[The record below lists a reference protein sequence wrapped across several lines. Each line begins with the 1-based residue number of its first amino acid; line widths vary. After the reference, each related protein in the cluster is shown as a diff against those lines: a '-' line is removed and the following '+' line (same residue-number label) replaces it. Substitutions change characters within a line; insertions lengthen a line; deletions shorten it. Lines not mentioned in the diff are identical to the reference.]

1 MRLANTGLDIPAFQH
16 SGYGAA
22 ARLVD
27 RAGGCRQIRPPGKSK
42 HKAIVFYAFGRA
54 VVKAQ
59 LHASGSCWFLRA
71 PRAAAWVFRDKP
83 VILQENADK
92 LGALPPYRYR
102 EADLTILQKYF
113 FREWL
118 WTFLATAVVLLLVMI
133 GVSLGE
139 LLRDIAGGR
148 VPAGLLGILILLKM
162 PYVLGTILP
171 LSVFIAVIWGLGRM
185 YRDQE
190 MAVMR
195 ASGFSW
201 PLLLRPLYNLLAPVS
216 ALLLLGSLWLSP
228 LAASVTQQKLEEA
241 FRNAAEWGLQAGKFH
256 VLQGGDLILYVE
268 SVKKDGRTLEHVF
281 IQKREGEREQVWAAE
296 RGYYWLEPETGSRF
310 LTLENGRITEGGADS
325 LDFGIM
331 RFSRNDLKLPE
342 TEERART
349 DALET
354 RPSSIL
360 LFSSDP
366 QEATELQWR
375 LTPALA
381 VLVLGLLAIP
391 LAHSAPREGRGGRA
405 VLGILAYIIYANG
418 LYMCRNWMAEGG
430 FPTVP
435 GLWWIHALV
444 LLVALLW
451 LQRQG
456 RMVGKG

>member
-1 MRLANTGLDIPAFQH
+1 M
-16 SGYGAA
+16 
-22 ARLVD
+22 
-27 RAGGCRQIRPPGKSK
+27 
-42 HKAIVFYAFGRA
+42 
-54 VVKAQ
+54 
-59 LHASGSCWFLRA
+59 
-71 PRAAAWVFRDKP
+71 AAAWVFRDKP
-83 VILQENADK
+83 VILQENTDK
-92 LGALPPYRYR
+92 LGALPAYRYR
-102 EADLTILQKYF
+102 EVDLTILQKYF

-148 VPAGLLGILILLKM
+148 VPAGLLGTLILLKM

-171 LSVFIAVIWGLGRM
+171 LSAFIAVIWGLGRM

-195 ASGFSW
+195 ASGFTW
-201 PLLLRPLYNLLAPVS
+201 PLLLRPLYNLLLPVS
-216 ALLLLGSLWLSP
+216 ALLLFGSLWLSP
-228 LAASVTQQKLEEA
+228 LAASITQQKLEEA

-281 IQKREGEREQVWAAE
+281 IQKRQGEREQVWAAE
-296 RGYYWLEPETGSRF
+296 RGYYWLEPETGNRF
-310 LTLENGRITEGGADS
+310 LTLENGRITEGGAGS

-349 DALET
+349 DALEA
-354 RPSSIL
+354 RPTSIL
-360 LFSSDP
+360 LFSDDP
-366 QEATELQWR
+366 QEATEIQWR

-430 FPTVP
+430 FPTIP
-435 GLWWIHALV
+435 GLWWIHGLV
-444 LLVALLW
+444 LLVALFW
-451 LQRQG
+451 MQRQG